1 MLLLTLLSLSTAEA
15 RSACKALKPSQPA
28 DDAMMSLVN
37 GAIDSAK
44 LYLSSGSADVSR
56 GEVSQLQDDDLAK
69 AWFIYQICTLKEA
82 ELLSQEKAEELVE
95 LVLVGGATPA
105 APAAVTPAAPERA
118 VTPAAPASH
127 GGRPAAATA
136 PQRADRTGGS
146 RQTPSRQPRSKAEG
160 SAPDPAR
167 RAFVMANRNSLPNL
181 NDWLP
186 HYSTVQACGS
196 GTTTLTVAADGT
208 ITAQGG
214 AAACIQGVAEGLSW
228 SPGTYTL
235 VVP

>member
-1 MLLLTLLSLSTAEA
+1 MLLLTLLAALSTAEA
-15 RSACKALKPSQPA
+15 RSACKALKPNQPA
-28 DDAMMSLVN
+28 DDAMMSMVN

-95 LVLVGGATPA
+95 LVLVGGATTSEATQAVTPAVSAA
-105 APAAVTPAAPERA
+105 APAAPQGERA
-118 VTPAAPASH
+118 
-127 GGRPAAATA
+127 AAAA
-136 PQRADRTGGS
+136 PQRGARMAPGGQAAG
-146 RQTPSRQPRSKAEG
+146 RAPRGKAEG
-160 SAPDPAR
+160 GTPDPMR
-167 RAFVMANRNSLPNL
+167 RAFVMANRNQLPNL
-181 NDWLP
+181 NDWLAS
-186 HYSTVQACGS
+186 YSAVQACGS
-196 GTTTLTVAADGT
+196 GTTTITVAADGT

-214 AAACIQGVAEGLSW
+214 SAACIQGVAAGLSW
-228 SPGTYTL
+228 TPGTYTV

>member
-105 APAAVTPAAPERA
+105 APAAVTPAAP
-118 VTPAAPASH
+118 AAQ

-186 HYSTVQACGS
+186 YYSTVQACGS

-228 SPGTYTL
+228 SSGTYTL

>member
-1 MLLLTLLSLSTAEA
+1 MLLLTLLAALSTAEA
-15 RSACKALKPSQPA
+15 RSACKALKPNQPA

-69 AWFIYQICTLKEA
+69 AWFIYQLCTLKEA

-95 LVLVGGATPA
+95 LVLVGGATTSEATQSVTPAVSAA
-105 APAAVTPAAPERA
+105 APAALQGER
-118 VTPAAPASH
+118 AAPAAS
-127 GGRPAAATA
+127 A
-136 PQRADRTGGS
+136 PQRGARMA
-146 RQTPSRQPRSKAEG
+146 PSGQAAGRAPRGKAEG
-160 SAPDPAR
+160 GTPDPMR
-167 RAFVMANRNSLPNL
+167 RAFVMANRNQLPNL
-181 NDWLP
+181 NDWLAS
-186 HYSTVQACGS
+186 YSAVQACGS
-196 GTTTLTVAADGT
+196 GTTTITVAADGS

-214 AAACIQGVAEGLSW
+214 SAVCIQGVASGLSW
-228 SPGTYTL
+228 TPGTYTV